1 MQVKMFFVTLNR
13 NNRNS
18 SVMETSDLDITDYSQ
33 PDIRPPDHPGVKQIK
48 EIVWQTFHKY
58 ETFPE
63 ETLE

>member
-1 MQVKMFFVTLNR
+1 
-13 NNRNS
+13 
-18 SVMETSDLDITDYSQ
+18 METSDLDITDYSQ